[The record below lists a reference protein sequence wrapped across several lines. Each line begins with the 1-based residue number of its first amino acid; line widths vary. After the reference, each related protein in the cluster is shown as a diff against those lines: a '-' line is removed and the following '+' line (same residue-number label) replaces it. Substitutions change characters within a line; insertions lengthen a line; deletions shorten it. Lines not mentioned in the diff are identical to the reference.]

1 MSRIQDILAKA
12 DRDGTA
18 GRLHPP
24 PAVKAPAPAA
34 VLDQAFEGASS
45 IGVSAFM
52 PTAMPAPAAAP
63 MRQEPRTA
71 RATLHPALVA
81 AIAPHSEIAEHYRA
95 IRSKL
100 TLREEQGPLRTIG
113 ITSPGDGDGKS
124 VTAANLALTMAQELQ
139 RRVVL
144 IDADLRHPTVHGLF
158 AVDRGPGLSEVLKGE
173 ATLDE
178 ALIHLPELQLALL
191 PAGNAPD
198 YPAEL
203 LGSTAM
209 RRTLDALGGRFDRMV
224 LDLPSALPLADV
236 STVAP
241 YTDGMLMVIRAGV
254 TQRPA
259 LDQALAIFEEQKVL
273 GVVLNETS
281 V

>member
-18 GRLHPP
+18 GRFQPP
-24 PAVKAPAPAA
+24 PALKASAPAA
-34 VLDQAFEGASS
+34 VLDKAFEGAPP
-45 IGVSAFM
+45 IGVSAFT
-52 PTAMPAPAAAP
+52 PTAMPVAAP
-63 MRQEPRTA
+63 VRPEPRTA

-81 AIAPHSEIAEHYRA
+81 AIAPHSDIAEHYRA

-100 TLREEQGPLRTIG
+100 TPREEQGPLRTIG
-113 ITSPGDGDGKS
+113 ITSPGAGDGKS

-139 RRVVL
+139 SRVVL
-144 IDADLRHPTVHGLF
+144 IDADLRHPTVHSLF
-158 AVDRGPGLSEVLKGE
+158 AVDRGPGLSEVLQGE

-191 PAGNAPD
+191 PAGHAPD
-198 YPAEL
+198 YPTEL

-209 RRTLDALGGRFDRMV
+209 RRMLDALGGRFDRMV

-236 STVAP
+236 GTVAP
-241 YTDGMLMVIRAGV
+241 YTDGVLMVIRAGV

-259 LDQALAIFEEQKVL
+259 LDQALAIFEPQKVV